1 MEFYHGKEHDMWL
14 KGYIPLG
21 QFVTNR
27 GHKLDLGIWEDVR
40 HSEPS
45 FAIVYGSEGHEY
57 ISGELDIYARS
68 GALDKESNLNDYF
81 NETVKR
87 YNKFLKNK
95 EKK

>member
-1 MEFYHGKEHDMWL
+1 MEFYHGEKHDMWL
-14 KGYIPLG
+14 KGCIPLG

-57 ISGELDIYARS
+57 ISGVLDIYARS
-68 GALDKESNLNDYF
+68 GELDKESNLNDYF

-87 YNKFLKNK
+87 YNKYLKDK